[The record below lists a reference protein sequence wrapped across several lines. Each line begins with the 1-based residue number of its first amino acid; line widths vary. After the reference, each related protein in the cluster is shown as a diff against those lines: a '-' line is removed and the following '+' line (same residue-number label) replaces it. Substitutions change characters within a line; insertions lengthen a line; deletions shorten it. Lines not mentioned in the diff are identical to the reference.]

1 MKYRDQSA
9 CSTCVFRA
17 GAEFRGVCSAAGA
30 ALADEACAPRRG
42 TKVPQARALHHKGGT
57 EKDYEVFL
65 SSLEAYLKEMKEPLA
80 ALAAASDQTVAA
92 KL

>member
-1 MKYRDQSA
+1 MMEAGLYTGPTNYLTL
-9 CSTCVFRA
+9 ST
-17 GAEFRGVCSAAGA
+17 
-30 ALADEACAPRRG
+30 AL
-42 TKVPQARALHHKGGT
+42 T